1 MEKNYKINL
10 LILSLTFIVLI
21 TNTYFSYENSL
32 IFGGN
37 DGKFYL
43 LISKYAPNFGTNIE
57 YIKGER
63 FFLPYFLGLIS
74 KLTFIDLYFLYQL
87 TSIFLVLLLIFFY
100 NEILVLLKI
109 KNYIYFISLFLV
121 IFNPYLIRYYIA
133 IPTIIVDLSFIIS
146 LELIAIGFLKK
157 QKKFFFFG
165 ILLATLSRQNSIIIL
180 FVFYIIKF
188 FFKKRSILEYKDLL
202 LLSILFGIIYSL
214 NTFYAINSSNN
225 LNEVENLYLTTLFGI
240 LIIDYTL
247 IDLFRYLYFP
257 ILGFGP
263 LFLFIIILLL
273 KKKLEFKKEEIV
285 IFSFLVSLLLIGIA
299 FVGGPTTTGK
309 NLIRLANFSYI
320 YIIISIIYCLKI
332 DKIKVNT
339 NKIFII
345 FGFIIFLWSFH
356 PTFSN
361 VKIWKFAS
369 ELINY

>member
-74 KLTFIDLYFLYQL
+74 KLTSIDLYFLYQL

-188 FFKKRSILEYKDLL
+188 FFKKRSIL
-202 LLSILFGIIYSL
+202 
-214 NTFYAINSSNN
+214 
-225 LNEVENLYLTTLFGI
+225 
-240 LIIDYTL
+240 
-247 IDLFRYLYFP
+247 
-257 ILGFGP
+257 
-263 LFLFIIILLL
+263 
-273 KKKLEFKKEEIV
+273 
-285 IFSFLVSLLLIGIA
+285 
-299 FVGGPTTTGK
+299 
-309 NLIRLANFSYI
+309 
-320 YIIISIIYCLKI
+320 
-332 DKIKVNT
+332 
-339 NKIFII
+339 
-345 FGFIIFLWSFH
+345 
-356 PTFSN
+356 
-361 VKIWKFAS
+361 
-369 ELINY
+369 